1 MVRRRAKRAQPS
13 PIQSK
18 PEWRQL
24 RHPFKPQEA
33 FSDDRIA
40 AMHDLALRVLEELG
54 IKVLLDE
61 ARKVYAK
68 GGARV
73 VDEMVYFGRDMV
85 DAAIASAPASFRM
98 EAPTAARGYQVEDGA
113 LIFGPG
119 GGCPNVTDR
128 INGRRPGSIA
138 ALEDAIRL
146 CQSFDVIHKVGPC
159 CEAQDVPVHLR
170 HYATMRAQLALS
182 DKSLFVMGRG
192 RQQVTES
199 FEMIRLALN
208 HSDEEFRRG
217 VWCSTVVNTNSP
229 RLLDRPMAQALID
242 FARYGQL
249 SVITPFCLAGA
260 MAPVTVA
267 GALIL
272 QHAEALSALVL
283 TQLVN
288 PGAPA
293 VIGGF
298 GSNVDMKSGAP
309 AFGTPAQIQMS
320 IGTGQLCRHVG
331 LPWRGAAGAASNAPD
346 MQAAGETHHALWGNL
361 MANAGM
367 VFHAAGWLEGGISFG
382 FEKFIN
388 DIEALQTI
396 AQLCTRPDSDEDAL
410 GWEALTEVDPGGH
423 FFATDQTMNRY
434 EEAFYKPLVADL
446 NNYGNWEMNGAVSA
460 ENRAT
465 EIWQQVLSEFTP
477 PEGGQDRAGRIEDFV
492 AQHTQAGG
500 APILD

>member
-1 MVRRRAKRAQPS
+1 MVRRRATRAQPS
-13 PIQSK
+13 PVQSK
-18 PEWRQL
+18 PEWRAL
-24 RHPFKPQEA
+24 RHPFQPQDV
-33 FSDDRIA
+33 FSADRIA
-40 AMHDLALRVLEELG
+40 DMHEMALRVLEELG
-54 IKVLLDE
+54 LKVLLDE
-61 ARKVYAK
+61 ARDLYAR

-73 VDEMVYFGRDMV
+73 VDDMVHIGRDMV
-85 DAAIASAPASFRM
+85 EAAIASAPASFRM
-98 EAPTAARGYQVEDGA
+98 EAPNSARGYPVEEGA

-119 GGCPNVTDR
+119 GGCPNITDR
-128 INGRRPGSIA
+128 VNGRRPGTIA

-146 CQSFDVIHKVGPC
+146 CQSFDVIHKVGPS

-182 DKSLFVMGRG
+182 DKPLFVMGRG

-199 FEMIRLALN
+199 FEMIRLALGLT
-208 HSDEEFRRG
+208 DEAFRQSA
-217 VWCSTVVNTNSP
+217 WCSTVVNTNSP

-242 FARYGQL
+242 FARHGQL

-272 QHAEALSALVL
+272 QHAEALGALVL
-283 TQLVN
+283 TQLAR

-346 MQAAGETHHALWGNL
+346 MQGAGETHQALWGNL
-361 MANAGM
+361 MANATM

-388 DIEALQTI
+388 DVEALQII
-396 AQLCTRPDSDEDAL
+396 AQLCTRPEGSADAL
-410 GWEALTEVDPGGH
+410 GWDALAQVDPGGH
-423 FFATDQTMNRY
+423 FFATDQTMARY

-446 NNYGNWEMNGAVSA
+446 NNFGTWEMNGAVTA
-460 ENRAT
+460 EARAT
-465 EIWQQVLSEFTP
+465 EIWQQVLAEYTP
-477 PEGGQDRAGRIEDFV
+477 PKGSETRAGRIEEFV
-492 AQHTQAGG
+492 AKATEAGG